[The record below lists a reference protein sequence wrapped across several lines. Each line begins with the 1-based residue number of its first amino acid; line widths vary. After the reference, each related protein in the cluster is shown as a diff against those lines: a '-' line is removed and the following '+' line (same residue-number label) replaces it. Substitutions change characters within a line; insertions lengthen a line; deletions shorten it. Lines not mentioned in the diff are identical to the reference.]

1 MCDGFSF
8 RDISEYKTAFGIS
21 EHERPKSKPEQRP
34 WLEAHLESQ
43 DGTSGTHPRSEPTQ
57 SLMHWAESKGQS
69 FPHSCS
75 ASTGSVLPHD
85 DASEEDR
92 GSPYLAEF
100 RHSMSL
106 DFGMLD
112 NLDSI

>member
-8 RDISEYKTAFGIS
+8 RDISEYKIAFAKS
-21 EHERPKSKPEQRP
+21 EQERPQSKPEQRP

-43 DGTSGTHPRSEPTQ
+43 DAKSGFHPRSEPAQ
-57 SLMHWAESKGQS
+57 SLMHWAEGKSEWT
-69 FPHSCS
+69 PHGPPQQPEP
-75 ASTGSVLPHD
+75 TGSPP
-85 DASEEDR
+85 EEEER
-92 GSPYLAEF
+92 ASPYLAEF

-112 NLDSI
+112 NLD